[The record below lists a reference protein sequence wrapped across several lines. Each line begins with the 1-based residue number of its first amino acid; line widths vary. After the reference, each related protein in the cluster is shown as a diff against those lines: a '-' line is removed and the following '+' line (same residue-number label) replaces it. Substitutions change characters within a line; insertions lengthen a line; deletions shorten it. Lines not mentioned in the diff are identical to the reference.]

1 MNKETKR
8 NIREI
13 ATVTAVGAT
22 EGAVIGAVMG
32 VGVLSVPNAIAG
44 GLIGGATALSA
55 ELIGRN
61 PKRTITVHHEVDQTF
76 STLKGDRNIKGDVTG
91 QAPHVPLI
99 KVPDALIMMHML
111 TYMKASGDLNSWKF
125 QTLITKT
132 PPSAEA
138 IQQAPSKH
146 ISFSK
151 K

>member
-8 NIREI
+8 NIQEV
-13 ATVTAVGAT
+13 ATVTAVGTT

-44 GLIGGATALSA
+44 GFIGGATALTT

-91 QAPHVPLI
+91 QVADIPLI
-99 KVPDALIMMHML
+99 KVPDALIMTHML

-125 QTLITKT
+125 QTLVTKT
-132 PPSAEA
+132 KPPIEELVN
-138 IQQAPSKH
+138 APTRH
-146 ISFSK
+146 IGFSTK
-151 K
+151 